1 MRKLTFKT
9 ANLPGKIYF
18 TSDLHIAHG
27 KPFIIGPRKYETVE
41 EAIQHTFQELQILT
55 ADDILFNLGD
65 VVVGAGEKS
74 EEYARRIVNLP
85 CRQYY
90 LHGNHNAGMSNLI
103 NEERANLNLL
113 SDDIEIYPMTLSN
126 GRFVVLGH
134 YAEIYI
140 DGVPIVLSHYPIA
153 SWNHMSKGGYMLHG
167 HCHRNLKDNVGLK
180 RLDIGW
186 DWKKRP
192 VTWDEIYRELN
203 PRKSVPV
210 DHHGKDDISAFFE

>member
-1 MRKLTFKT
+1 
-9 ANLPGKIYF
+9 
-18 TSDLHIAHG
+18 
-27 KPFIIGPRKYETVE
+27 
-41 EAIQHTFQELQILT
+41 
-55 ADDILFNLGD
+55 
-65 VVVGAGEKS
+65 
-74 EEYARRIVNLP
+74 
-85 CRQYY
+85 
-90 LHGNHNAGMSNLI
+90 MSNI
-103 NEERANLNLL
+103 IDAERANLNLL
-113 SDDIEIYPMTLSN
+113 SDDIEMYPMTLSN

-192 VTWDEIYRELN
+192 VTWEEVHRELS
-203 PRKSVPV
+203 PRTSVAV
-210 DHHGKDDISAFFE
+210 DHHGSTDTSSFFE